1 MLREGSGMILQE
13 FIKIDEISRI
23 FYLNVVNGAIRR
35 FEVVIVRRRTKITRE
50 KLRREGINC
59 QGIRKLIKVRGAIFI

>member
-1 MLREGSGMILQE
+1 MILQE

-23 FYLNVVNGAIRR
+23 FYLNVIKGAIRR

-50 KLRREGINC
+50 NLRREGINC
-59 QGIRKLIKVRGAIFI
+59 QGIRKLIKVRSTIFI